1 MLSHDDWGS
10 KNQLFVSPET
20 WREFI
25 KPQYAKTYGYM
36 KEKGV
41 IIIHH
46 GDSFME
52 PVVEDMVELGV
63 DVWQGVLPQND
74 IPKLQ
79 KSACRKDD
87 TDGRNRRIHCGQ
99 SRFHRGGEYAGK

>member
-46 GDSFME
+46 GDSFM
-52 PVVEDMVELGV
+52 DL
-63 DVWQGVLPQND
+63 
-74 IPKLQ
+74 
-79 KSACRKDD
+79 S
-87 TDGRNRRIHCGQ
+87 
-99 SRFHRGGEYAGK
+99 